1 MRIGLIT
8 IYQVPNFGSVLQTYA
23 TQILLEELGIECKII
38 NYRYPN
44 EWHWS
49 QGLPKPRGW
58 KSLLRRIIP
67 SKRTLAFKEF
77 RNKYFNFT
85 TLFNNLEEL
94 KAADWSSYNAFVV
107 GSDQVWNVRYLFG
120 DSVFMLSF
128 APDDKPKY
136 SLASSFALKHLPDV
150 HKDKY
155 KKELSK
161 FSSISVR
168 ESNGINI
175 INDDLFIDKPVKVL
189 LDPTLWLSRDTWLKI
204 VPRSSFKKKRP
215 YIVFYMMTYA
225 FEPRPYIFE
234 VVKHFQKQI
243 GCDVLTLEGYFSFNE
258 CGVELKDYSKSRIEE
273 FIDILIN
280 ADLVVT
286 SSFHG
291 TAFALNFGIPL
302 VSIIPGG
309 NSDDRQTTLI
319 KNVGCEQCVAEIGTH
334 ISNINPYYDV
344 AKEQDKLDK
353 MRQDNI
359 TWIKE
364 NVYDKTFDL

>member
-67 SKRTLAFKEF
+67 SKRTLAFEEF

-128 APDDKPKY
+128 APDDKPRY

-155 KKELSK
+155 KKNYLS
-161 FSSISVR
+161 SH
-168 ESNGINI
+168 
-175 INDDLFIDKPVKVL
+175 LFL
-189 LDPTLWLSRDTWLKI
+189 
-204 VPRSSFKKKRP
+204 
-215 YIVFYMMTYA
+215 
-225 FEPRPYIFE
+225 FENLME
-234 VVKHFQKQI
+234 
-243 GCDVLTLEGYFSFNE
+243 
-258 CGVELKDYSKSRIEE
+258 
-273 FIDILIN
+273 
-280 ADLVVT
+280 
-286 SSFHG
+286 
-291 TAFALNFGIPL
+291 
-302 VSIIPGG
+302 
-309 NSDDRQTTLI
+309 
-319 KNVGCEQCVAEIGTH
+319 
-334 ISNINPYYDV
+334 
-344 AKEQDKLDK
+344 
-353 MRQDNI
+353 
-359 TWIKE
+359 
-364 NVYDKTFDL
+364 

>member
-128 APDDKPKY
+128 APDDKPRY

-243 GCDVLTLEGYFSFNE
+243 GCDVLT
-258 CGVELKDYSKSRIEE
+258 
-273 FIDILIN
+273 
-280 ADLVVT
+280 
-286 SSFHG
+286 H
-291 TAFALNFGIPL
+291 
-302 VSIIPGG
+302 
-309 NSDDRQTTLI
+309 
-319 KNVGCEQCVAEIGTH
+319 
-334 ISNINPYYDV
+334 
-344 AKEQDKLDK
+344 
-353 MRQDNI
+353 
-359 TWIKE
+359 
-364 NVYDKTFDL
+364 

>member
-67 SKRTLAFKEF
+67 SK
-77 RNKYFNFT
+77 
-85 TLFNNLEEL
+85 
-94 KAADWSSYNAFVV
+94 
-107 GSDQVWNVRYLFG
+107 SDQVWNVRYLFG

-128 APDDKPKY
+128 APDDKPRY